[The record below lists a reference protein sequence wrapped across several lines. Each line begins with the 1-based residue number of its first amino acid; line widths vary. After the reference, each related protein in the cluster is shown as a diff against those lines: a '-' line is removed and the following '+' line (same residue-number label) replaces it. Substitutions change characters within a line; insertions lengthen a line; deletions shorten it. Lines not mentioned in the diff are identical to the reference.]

1 MSQSPPRSA
10 LAKGLVFVG
19 AATIV
24 GNGAAFLLTMV
35 AARILTPDEF
45 GALGALLGML
55 VIISTISIATQALT
69 ARRVAVTSGAERRQ
83 VEGEAM
89 RLSGMVGVAIVV
101 AGGLLAWPL
110 GTLFTIPVLAVAA
123 GIASLGFVVV
133 GSAAMGIAQ
142 GREEHKLL
150 SYAFLANQLGR
161 AAGGI
166 TGVLIL
172 RSVTGVGVGVLVG
185 CAVGAFIAYRLV
197 CPGAWS
203 SSVSRGV
210 AAEFGHVVHALFV
223 LFTLTNVDVLLAR
236 LFLDGDQSGEY
247 SVGVQLAKIAFFL
260 PGAIVIVLF
269 PKMTSG
275 NNRKAVYVATG
286 LTALV
291 GLGIT
296 VFSLLF
302 GGLVVRI
309 LGGVQY
315 TDLAS
320 EMWLFALEGS
330 AFALVQVLL
339 YARLATQDRTA
350 VIAVWAALV
359 VLVVTV
365 VGWRHDSLVEIVT
378 TVVAV
383 SLVLTAVG
391 LVMERR
397 HQAPTVALPM
407 ESAE

>member
-1 MSQSPPRSA
+1 MSSPTPRAA

-19 AATIV
+19 GATMI
-24 GNGAAFLLTMV
+24 GNAAAFLLTMI

-55 VIISTISIATQALT
+55 VIISTIAIATQALT
-69 ARRVAVTSGAERRQ
+69 ARRVAVVATDAQHAE
-83 VEGEAM
+83 VEGEAV
-89 RLSGMVGVAIVV
+89 RLAVMVGSAIFV
-101 AGGLLAWPL
+101 AGLVLAWPL
-110 GTLFTIPVLAVAA
+110 GTLFTIPPLAVAA

-142 GREEHKLL
+142 GREEHLRL
-150 SYAFLANQLGR
+150 SWSFLANQLGR
-161 AAGGI
+161 AIGGAI
-166 TGVLIL
+166 GVLVL
-172 RSVTGVGVGVLVG
+172 HSVIGVGVGVFFG
-185 CAVGAFIAYRLV
+185 CAVGAFVAYRMV

-203 SSVSRGV
+203 GQVTRGV
-210 AAEFGHVVHALFV
+210 ATEFGHVVHALFV
-223 LFTLTNVDVLLAR
+223 LFTLTNIDVLLAR

-269 PKMTSG
+269 PKMTAG
-275 NNRKAVYVATG
+275 GHRRAVYVATG

-302 GGLVVRI
+302 GDLVVRI
-309 LGGVQY
+309 LGGTQY
-315 TDLAS
+315 TELGS
-320 EMWLFALEGS
+320 EVWLFALEGS

-339 YARLATQDRTA
+339 YARLATQDRKA
-350 VIAVWAALV
+350 VLAVWAALI
-359 VLVVTV
+359 VLVVAV
-365 VGWRHDSLVEIVT
+365 VGWRHNTLAEIVT

-383 SLVLTAVG
+383 SLVLTVAG
-391 LVMERR
+391 LVMDRR
-397 HQAPTVALPM
+397 QGPSIPVPI

>member
-1 MSQSPPRSA
+1 MSTPTPRA
-10 LAKGLVFVG
+10 TLAKGLVFVG
-19 AATIV
+19 GATMI
-24 GNGAAFLLTMV
+24 GNAAAFLLTMI

-55 VIISTISIATQALT
+55 VIISTIAIATQALT
-69 ARRVAVTSGAERRQ
+69 ARRVAVVATDAQHAE
-83 VEGEAM
+83 VEGEAV
-89 RLSGMVGVAIVV
+89 RLAVMVGSAIFV
-101 AGGLLAWPL
+101 AGLVLAWPL
-110 GTLFTIPVLAVAA
+110 GTLFTIPPLAVAA

-142 GREEHKLL
+142 GREEHLRL
-150 SYAFLANQLGR
+150 SWSFLANQLGR
-161 AAGGI
+161 AIGGAI
-166 TGVLIL
+166 GVLVL
-172 RSVTGVGVGVLVG
+172 HSVIGVGVGVFFG
-185 CAVGAFIAYRLV
+185 CAVGAFVAYRMV

-203 SSVSRGV
+203 GQVTRGV
-210 AAEFGHVVHALFV
+210 ATEFGHVVHALFV
-223 LFTLTNVDVLLAR
+223 LFTLTNIDVLLAR

-269 PKMTSG
+269 PKMTAG
-275 NNRKAVYVATG
+275 GHRRAVYVATG

-302 GGLVVRI
+302 GDLVVRI
-309 LGGVQY
+309 LGGTQY
-315 TDLAS
+315 TELGS
-320 EMWLFALEGS
+320 EVWLFALEGS

-339 YARLATQDRTA
+339 YARLATQDRKA
-350 VIAVWAALV
+350 VLAVWAALI
-359 VLVVTV
+359 VLVVAV
-365 VGWRHDSLVEIVT
+365 VGWRHNTLAEIVT

-383 SLVLTAVG
+383 SLVLTVAG
-391 LVMERR
+391 LIMDRR
-397 HQAPTVALPM
+397 QGPSIPVPI

>member
-1 MSQSPPRSA
+1 MSTPTPRAA

-19 AATIV
+19 GATMI
-24 GNGAAFLLTMV
+24 GNAAAFLLTMI

-55 VIISTISIATQALT
+55 VIISTIAIATQALT
-69 ARRVAVTSGAERRQ
+69 ARRVAVVASDAEHAE
-83 VEGEAM
+83 VEGEAV
-89 RLSGMVGVAIVV
+89 RLAVLVGSAIFV
-101 AGGLLAWPL
+101 AGLVLAWPL
-110 GTLFTIPVLAVAA
+110 GTLFTIPPLAVAA

-142 GREEHKLL
+142 GREEHLRL
-150 SYAFLANQLGR
+150 SWSFLANQLGR
-161 AAGGI
+161 AIGGAI
-166 TGVLIL
+166 GVLVL
-172 RSVTGVGVGVLVG
+172 HSVIGVGVGVFFG
-185 CAVGAFIAYRLV
+185 CAVGAFVAYRMV

-203 SSVSRGV
+203 GQVTRGV
-210 AAEFGHVVHALFV
+210 ATEFGHVVHALFV
-223 LFTLTNVDVLLAR
+223 LFTLTNIDVLLAR

-269 PKMTSG
+269 PKMTAG
-275 NNRKAVYVATG
+275 GHRRAVYVATG

-302 GGLVVRI
+302 GDLVVRI
-309 LGGVQY
+309 LGGTQY
-315 TDLAS
+315 TELGS
-320 EMWLFALEGS
+320 EVWLFALEGS

-339 YARLATQDRTA
+339 YARLATQDRKA
-350 VIAVWAALV
+350 VLAVWAALI
-359 VLVVTV
+359 VLVVAV
-365 VGWRHDSLVEIVT
+365 VGWRHNTLAEIVT

-383 SLVLTAVG
+383 SLVLTVAG
-391 LVMERR
+391 LIMDRR
-397 HQAPTVALPM
+397 QGPSIPVPI